1 MELEGPRSAIAAQ
14 LIDLEAAL
22 RQLDLWSDTP
32 PSQEAMSSEQP
43 FAMDSLEFEEW
54 LQFIFLPTLY
64 EVLASGGALPERC
77 AIAPM
82 AEETVGKKA
91 LPTEALIS
99 TLSELDRLIT
109 ESDGRPPETK
119 IPGLCRGFFM
129 AFTAGAGSELH
140 PLGKAAVDHN
150 VSAGRKR

>member
-22 RQLDLWSDTP
+22 RQLNLWSDES
-32 PSQEAMSSEQP
+32 PSEEALSSEQP

-77 AIAPM
+77 AIASM
-82 AEETVGKKA
+82 AEETVGKRG
-91 LPTEALIS
+91 LPTETLIS
-99 TLSELDRLIT
+99 TLRDLDQLIT
-109 ESDGRPPETK
+109 D
-119 IPGLCRGFFM
+119 I
-129 AFTAGAGSELH
+129 
-140 PLGKAAVDHN
+140 D
-150 VSAGRKR
+150 